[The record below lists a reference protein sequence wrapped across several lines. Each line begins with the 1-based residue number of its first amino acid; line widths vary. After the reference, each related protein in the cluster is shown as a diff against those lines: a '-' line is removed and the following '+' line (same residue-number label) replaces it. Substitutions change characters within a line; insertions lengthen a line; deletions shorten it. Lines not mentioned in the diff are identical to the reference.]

1 MGTAMAKATLTGVMA
16 TFFAGLALDIAVP
29 ATALSLMAASNWLVQ
44 AWPES
49 RSSRDW
55 PQERWKGRPA

>member
-1 MGTAMAKATLTGVMA
+1 MGTGMAKVTLTGVMA

-29 ATALSLMAASNWLVQ
+29 AMVLSLMAGSNWLVQ
-44 AWPES
+44 AWPVS

-55 PQERWKGRPA
+55 PPQRWKGRPA

>member
-1 MGTAMAKATLTGVMA
+1 MGTGMARVTLTGVMA

-29 ATALSLMAASNWLVQ
+29 ALALSLMAASNWMVQ

-55 PQERWKGRPA
+55 PPQRWKGRPA